1 MSTLH
6 IGAAGELLVQYR
18 LLRLG
23 IDSAR
28 LTTDSGVDLV
38 AYSPSEAQARTIQ
51 VKAMD
56 KPVKAG
62 GKGALAL
69 GWSFPADLHA
79 ELLATVLLSDDSVWL
94 FTREEARALA
104 SPRAQ
109 NTMLLNW
116 YVEPTVRGGLSQ
128 HEVESHRI
136 ELKAAALIR

>member
-38 AYSPSEAQARTIQ
+38 AYSPSETQARTIQ
-51 VKAMD
+51 VKSME

-69 GWSFPADLHA
+69 GWSFPADLRA
-79 ELLATVLLSDDSVWL
+79 ELLATVLLSDDTVWL
-94 FTREEARALA
+94 FTREEAQTLA

-109 NTMLLNW
+109 QTMHLTW
-116 YVEPTVRGGLSQ
+116 YVEPTNRGSLSQ
-128 HEVESHRI
+128 HEVEAHRI
-136 ELKAAALIR
+136 ERKAVRLIG